1 MNEQRPGHLFPPPEF
16 GIMLPTMNNVPSN
29 YKSHVFVCTNDKK
42 CGPRGAEKLRKEL
55 KDWAR
60 ENPEWKRRIRIN
72 SAGCL
77 DRCTEPVAIV
87 IYPQNKWLTNVDLDD
102 MDAVKR
108 EIEKIMAE

>member
-1 MNEQRPGHLFPPPEF
+1 MKNDASQ
-16 GIMLPTMNNVPSN
+16 

-55 KDWAR
+55 KDWAK
-60 ENPEWKRRIRIN
+60 ENPEWKKRIRIN

-77 DRCTEPVAIV
+77 DRCSEPVAIV
-87 IYPQNKWLTNVDLDD
+87 IYPQNRWITCVDLDD
-102 MDAVKR
+102 MSKIKK

>member
-1 MNEQRPGHLFPPPEF
+1 MGHLFPRRKI
-16 GIMLPTMNNVPSN
+16 GIMLPSMKHELKSDLGN

-55 KDWAR
+55 KDWAK
-60 ENPEWKRRIRIN
+60 ENPDWKKRIRIN

-87 IYPQNKWLTNVDLDD
+87 IYPQNKWITNVDLDD
-102 MDAVKR
+102 MDAIKR